1 MRVRGFPFVAD
12 VRAFAEEHAVTFVV
26 EQNRD
31 AQLRSLISIETG
43 FPIESL
49 HSVLAY
55 GGFPLSA
62 RQVVDGVLNHLE
74 KKS

>member
-1 MRVRGFPFVAD
+1 VRGFPFVSD
-12 VRAFAEEHAVTFVV
+12 VRRFAEEHEVCFVV

-62 RQVVDGVLNHLE
+62 RQVVDGVLSHLE